1 MDEKNMSV
9 PEKLR
14 EYKQLYDD
22 GIITEE
28 EYAAKKEYLLSVD
41 KPEEVT
47 DNGGFLWGL
56 LGFFVP
62 VIGLV
67 LFLIYKDSRPKTAKA
82 VGIGAIAGA
91 AVFVVFCIIVIIGV
105 AISAGAASYQ
115 YGIQNY
121 GF

>member
-14 EYKQLYDD
+14 EYKKLYDD

-28 EYAAKKEYLLSVD
+28 EYIAKKKYLLSID

-56 LGFFVP
+56 LGFFIP

-82 VGIGAIAGA
+82 VGIGAIVGA
-91 AVFVVFCIIVIIGV
+91 AVFVVFCIIVIIGIV
-105 AISAGAASYQ
+105 GAGAASYQ
-115 YGIQNY
+115 YGIRNY